1 MTLVPPREPSETLL
15 RRPSSLD
22 PAELGFTPR
31 GPVAWLSPTQLAAT
45 GIRVAFAAQFGA
57 YLDKRELQLALPTAV
72 HADHAQ
78 SEELWIDYIADLGDG
93 FDATYSM
100 AYLLAQDNIEVND
113 GVLPRAQVLVLGG
126 DQVYPTASSA
136 AYEDRFEGPYKAAFP
151 QPITE
156 TSPHIFALP
165 GNHDWY
171 DGLTAFLRLF
181 ARRNGNH
188 IGGWVTKQT
197 RSYFALKLPHGWWLL
212 AIDAQGDAYLDDP
225 QLEFF
230 RGVAATF
237 ERGDRII
244 IAIPQ
249 PSWMITHAN
258 PRVYDTL
265 DYFLRSVID
274 PSGAEVAVML
284 SGDLHHYSR
293 YASKDAPRQL
303 INCGGGGAYTS
314 ATHHLAEEII
324 VPPKHSVLRRSSPQI
339 RYHLEKTYPSKLRS
353 EWLGSGVFSRL
364 PWRNV
369 GFAAMLGIVHTM
381 LLLALQNEEG
391 RIITVPIFLMVTIML
406 AAGVFF
412 SVGLTEGERRLPPTV
427 LGGLHG
433 VAHLMLG
440 IGGWMVWK
448 QLPFSDLTW
457 PLPVLLAAVV
467 YLPVAGVAAALL
479 VSTYL
484 LVASRF
490 QVNLNELFAGQAIE
504 DFKSFLRMRISP
516 DGTLTIYAIGVDK
529 ISKKWVPQ
537 SSGSWFRPE
546 KPLHPRLVDD
556 PIVFAAPVRTPE
568 EDAVAHMPSGLSTPT
583 P

>member
-1 MTLVPPREPSETLL
+1 
-15 RRPSSLD
+15 LD

-31 GPVAWLSPTQLAAT
+31 KPVAWLSPTQLAAT

-72 HADHAQ
+72 HAEHAED
-78 SEELWIDYIADLGDG
+78 EELWLDYIADLGDG

-100 AYLLAQDNIEVND
+100 AYLLAQDSLEINE
-113 GVLPRAQVLVLGG
+113 GLLPRAQVLILGG

-151 QPITE
+151 QPITD

-188 IGGWVTKQT
+188 IGGWVTQQT
-197 RSYFALKLPHGWWLL
+197 RSYFALRLPHGWWLL
-212 AIDAQGDAYLDDP
+212 AIDAQGEAYLDDP

-237 ERGDRII
+237 EKGDRVI

-249 PSWMITHAN
+249 PSWMQTEAN
-258 PRVYDTL
+258 ERIYDTI

-303 INCGGGGAYTS
+303 INCGGGGAYTA

-324 VPPKHSVLRRSSPQI
+324 VPPKHSSLRRSSPQL
-339 RYHLEKTYPSKLRS
+339 RYTLQKTYPSKMRS
-353 EWLGSGVFSRL
+353 QWLGSGVFGRL
-364 PWRNV
+364 PWRNWGLGV
-369 GFAAMLGIVHTM
+369 MLGIVQTM
-381 LLLALQNEEG
+381 LLLAFQNERG
-391 RIITVPIFLMVTIML
+391 QIITTPIFLMVSLIL

-412 SVGLTEGERRLPPTV
+412 SYGLTEGEHRVWPIV

-433 VAHLMLG
+433 TAHVVLG
-440 IGGWMVWK
+440 IVGWLIWK
-448 QLPFSDLTW
+448 QLPFHDLPW
-457 PLPVLLAAVV
+457 PLPVLSAVV
-467 YLPVAGVAAALL
+467 FYLPFAGLAALL
-479 VSTYL
+479 LVSAYL

-490 QVNLNELFAGQAIE
+490 KVNLNELFAGQGIE
-504 DFKSFLRMRISP
+504 DFKSFLRLRIAH
-516 DGTLTIYAIGVDK
+516 DGTLTIYPIGVDR
-529 ISKKWVPQ
+529 IGRKWVAQ
-537 SSGSWFRPE
+537 STGSWFRPD
-546 KPLHPRLVDD
+546 KPLRPRLVDD
-556 PIVFAAPVRTPE
+556 PIVFAAPVRIPGD
-568 EDAVAHMPSGLSTPT
+568 DAARMPSDLSTPT
-583 P
+583 L

>member
-31 GPVAWLSPTQLAAT
+31 KPVAWLSPTQLAAT

-72 HADHAQ
+72 HAEHAQ
-78 SEELWIDYIADLGDG
+78 DEELWLDYIADLGDG

-100 AYLLAQDNIEVND
+100 AYLLAQDNVEVND
-113 GVLPRAQVLVLGG
+113 GVLPRGQVVVLGG

-249 PSWMITHAN
+249 PSWMQTDSS
-258 PRVYDTL
+258 PRIYDTI

-274 PSGAEVAVML
+274 PSGAEVAVMV

-303 INCGGGGAYTS
+303 INCGGGGAYTA
-314 ATHHLAEEII
+314 ATHQLDDEIL
-324 VPPKHSVLRRSSPQI
+324 VPPRYSMLRRASTQV
-339 RYHLEKTYPSKLRS
+339 RYTLQKTYPSKMRS
-353 EWLGSGVFSRL
+353 QFLGSRVFGRL
-364 PWRNV
+364 PWRNWGLGV
-369 GFAAMLGIVHTM
+369 LLGIVQTM
-381 LLLALQNEEG
+381 LLLAFQNEEG
-391 RIITVPIFLMVTIML
+391 RIITTPIFLMVSVIV
-406 AAGVFF
+406 AAGIFF
-412 SVGLTEGERRLPPTV
+412 SYGLTEGEQRMWPVV
-427 LGGLHG
+427 LGSLHG
-433 VAHLMLG
+433 AAHVVLG
-440 IGGWMVWK
+440 IVGWLVWK
-448 QLPFSDLTW
+448 QLPFHDLPW
-457 PLPVLLAAVV
+457 PLPVLSAVAF
-467 YLPVAGVAAALL
+467 YLPFAGLAALL
-479 VSTYL
+479 LVAAYL

-490 QVNLNELFAGQAIE
+490 RVNLNELFAGQGIE
-504 DFKSFLRMRISP
+504 DFKSFLRMRIAP
-516 DGTLTIYAIGVDK
+516 DGTLTIYAVGVDK

-537 SSGSWFRPE
+537 SAGSWFRPE
-546 KPLHPRLVDD
+546 KPLQPRLVDD
-556 PIVFAAPVRTPE
+556 PIVFAAPVRTPS
-568 EDAVAHMPSGLSTPT
+568 EDDAAHMPSGLSTPT
-583 P
+583 L

>member
-1 MTLVPPREPSETLL
+1 VTLVPPREPSETLL
-15 RRPSSLD
+15 RRPSRLH

-57 YLDKRELQLALPTAV
+57 YLDKRELQLALPAAV
-72 HADHAQ
+72 HADHA
-78 SEELWIDYIADLGDG
+78 EDKELWIDYIADLGDG

-100 AYLLAQDNIEVND
+100 AYLLAQDTIEVND

-136 AYEDRFEGPYKAAFP
+136 GYEDRFEGPYKAAFP

-197 RSYFALKLPHGWWLL
+197 RSYFALKLPHGWWML
-212 AIDAQGDAYLDDP
+212 AIDAQGEAYIDDP

-237 ERGDRII
+237 EKGDRVI

-249 PSWMITHAN
+249 PSWMITDAH

-265 DYFLRSVID
+265 DYFLRAVID

-314 ATHHLAEEII
+314 ATHHLSDEIV

-339 RYHLEKTYPSKLRS
+339 RYHLQKTYPSKPRS
-353 EWLGSGVFSRL
+353 QWLGGGVFGRL
-364 PWRNV
+364 VWRNP
-369 GFAAMLGIVHTM
+369 GFAIMLGIVHTM

-391 RIITVPIFLMVTIML
+391 RIITIPTFLMVTIML

-412 SVGLTEGERRLPPTV
+412 SVGLTEGERRLSPIL

-433 VAHLMLG
+433 IAHLMLG

-448 QLPFSDLTW
+448 QLPLRDMTW
-457 PLPVLLAAVV
+457 PLPVLSAAVL
-467 YLPVAGVAAALL
+467 YLPVAGVVATLL
-479 VSTYL
+479 VSAYL

-490 QVNLNELFAGQAIE
+490 KINLNELFAGQGIE
-504 DFKSFLRMRISP
+504 DFKSFLRMRIGP
-516 DGTLTIYAIGVDK
+516 DGTLTIYAIGLDK
-529 ISKKWVPQ
+529 ISKKWVAQ
-537 SSGSWFRPE
+537 STGSWFRPE
-546 KPLHPRLVDD
+546 KPLQPSLVDD
-556 PIVFAAPVRTPE
+556 PIVFAAPVTTPAEDVFVRT
-568 EDAVAHMPSGLSTPT
+568 PSGLSTPT